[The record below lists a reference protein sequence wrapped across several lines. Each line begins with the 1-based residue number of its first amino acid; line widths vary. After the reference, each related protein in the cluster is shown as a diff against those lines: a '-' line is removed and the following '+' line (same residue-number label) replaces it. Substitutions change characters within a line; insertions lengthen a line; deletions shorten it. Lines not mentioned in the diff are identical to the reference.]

1 MQQQDDGDE
10 LVARDAGSK
19 DFAEHP
25 EGQFPAVCVDVVD
38 MGNYMDER
46 FGKMKRKIRIV
57 FQTTAE
63 NHENLNEQG
72 RPKPFI
78 ISAWFTLSL
87 SEKALLSKFLED
99 WFGKKLTPEQRAAGI
114 KLEKLVGQY
123 AFIQIAQAPSR
134 KDGKMRANI
143 QTVMRLPDGLP
154 RVIPRDYV
162 RVKDRPKDA
171 NTQPQGIR
179 GQPQQAPRAAA
190 QVAPTQPASAA
201 AKAPPLPPTGFSSLP
216 GVPEIPPLPPAR
228 DATNTQ
234 PFDDEPPIDDSDIP
248 F

>member
-25 EGQFPAVCVDVVD
+25 EGQFSAVCVDVVD
-38 MGNYMDER
+38 MGMYEDKKW
-46 FGKMKRKIRIV
+46 GKMKRKIRVV
-57 FQTTAE
+57 FQTSAL
-63 NHENLNEQG
+63 NMENLNDAGQ
-72 RPKPFI
+72 PKPFI

-99 WFGKKLTPEQRAAGI
+99 WFGKKLSPEQRAAGI
-114 KLEKLVGQY
+114 KLEKLVGQH
-123 AFIQIAQAPSR
+123 AFLQIAQAPSLR
-134 KDGKMRANI
+134 DGKMRANI

-154 RVIPRDYV
+154 RVAPRDYV

-171 NTQPQGIR
+171 NTQPQGMR
-179 GQPQQAPRAAA
+179 GQPQQAPRAAE
-190 QVAPTQPASAA
+190 QVTPASAVSFAAA

-228 DATNTQ
+228 EATSTQ
-234 PFDDEPPIDDSDIP
+234 PLDDDDDDLP